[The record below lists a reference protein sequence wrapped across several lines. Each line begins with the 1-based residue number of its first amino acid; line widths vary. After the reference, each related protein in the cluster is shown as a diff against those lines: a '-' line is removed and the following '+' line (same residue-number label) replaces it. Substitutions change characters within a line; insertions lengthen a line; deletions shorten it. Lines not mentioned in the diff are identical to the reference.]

1 MLKKIKIALM
11 GNPNSGKTSLLNSL
25 AGLKMHVGNWPGKTV
40 ERKEAKIKFL
50 NNELEITDLP
60 GTYSLSSFSEEE
72 KIAGRFV
79 IKDNPEVIIQ
89 IIDVTSLEKSLFLF
103 FEILALKK
111 KIVLALNFNQEGE
124 NKGIKINIGKLT
136 KILGVPIIKI
146 EANTG
151 KNKKI
156 LLESVIQVQKNKLN
170 YPSYLKNILNK
181 DKKISHSRAI
191 KFIKEKVYSAYSNKN
206 QNQQSRKIDRIILN
220 KFTAF
225 PIFLASMYLL
235 FKITFIVSSPITD
248 GIEKVVNWFS
258 LLATN
263 YFSGWLASFL
273 SQGILGGVGSVLS
286 FIPLIFI
293 LFFLIAI
300 IEDSGYLA
308 RIIVLL
314 DRLFAK
320 LGVSGRSFIPM
331 ILGFGCNVPA
341 ILATRTIK
349 NKRERM
355 IAIFINP
362 FMSCSARLAVYV
374 LFTAV
379 FFSGKEM
386 YVIMFL
392 YSLGIITAL
401 TATLILSKLVPD
413 KKKDVLIIELPS
425 YRWPTFK
432 NVFNRAWW
440 QTSLFIK
447 KAGTII
453 FLAIIVVWVL
463 ASLPLGASYGSA
475 SSWLGTIGQW
485 VAPIFKPLG
494 FGNWIF
500 AVALIFGLVAK
511 EAIIGALGTLTGA
524 NGAGL
529 LLTLP
534 HFISPLGALSF
545 LVFVSLYM
553 PCLAT
558 IGAIKAETNQWRFII
573 IQTITSIAV
582 AWFFAGV
589 VFYVGGFLI
598 N

>member
-1 MLKKIKIALM
+1 MFKDMHIALM

-25 AGLKMHVGNWPGKTV
+25 AGLKLHVGNWPGKTV
-40 ERKEAKIKFL
+40 ERKEAKINFAGQ
-50 NNELEITDLP
+50 ELKITDLP

-72 KIAGRFV
+72 KIAGNFI
-79 IKDNPEVIIQ
+79 IKNNPEVIIQ
-89 IIDVTSLEKSLFLF
+89 IADVNSLEKSLFLF
-103 FEILALKK
+103 FEILALGKK
-111 KIVLALNFNQEGE
+111 VVLAFNFNKESKA
-124 NKGIKINIGKLT
+124 KGIKIKIRKLEE
-136 KILGVPIIKI
+136 ILGVPIVKI

-151 KNKKI
+151 ENKGV
-156 LLESVIQVQKNKLN
+156 LLKTVIHTQKNKFQE
-170 YPSYLKNILNK
+170 PTYLKELLNK
-181 DKKISHSRAI
+181 DQKISHSRAM
-191 KFIKEKVYSAYSNKN
+191 KFIKKNVYPAYKNKNKN
-206 QNQQSRKIDRIILN
+206 QKSKKIDRIILN

-225 PIFLASMYLL
+225 PIFLASMFLL
-235 FKITFIVSSPITD
+235 FQITFVVSTPITK
-248 GIEKVVNWFS
+248 GIGWVVSFFS
-258 LLATN
+258 HLITN
-263 YFSGWLASFL
+263 NFSGWLASFF
-273 SQGILGGVGSVLS
+273 SQGVLGGMGSVLS
-286 FIPLIFI
+286 FVPLIFI

-349 NKRERM
+349 NRRERM

-362 FMSCSARLAVYV
+362 FISCSARLAVYV
-374 LFTAV
+374 LFTAI
-379 FFSGKEM
+379 FFPGKEI

-392 YSLGIITAL
+392 YLLGVVTAL
-401 TATLILSKLVPD
+401 MATLILSKLVPD
-413 KKKDVLIIELPS
+413 KKEEVLIIELPP
-425 YRWPTFK
+425 YRRPTLK

-453 FLAIIVVWVL
+453 FLAIIVVWLL
-463 ASLPLGASYGSA
+463 ASLPPGTHYGSVG
-475 SSWLGTIGQW
+475 SWLGTIGQW

-494 FGNWIF
+494 FGNWVF

-524 NGAGL
+524 GGVGL
-529 LLTLP
+529 LVTLP
-534 HFISPLGALSF
+534 HLISPLGALSF

-558 IGAIKAETNQWRFII
+558 IGAIKSETNQWRFII
-573 IQTITSIAV
+573 GQTITTIIV
-582 AWFFAGV
+582 AWLFAGV
-589 VFYVGGFLI
+589 VFYVGKFLMG
-598 N
+598 